1 MGKGKRMAR
10 WQDKYW
16 NSADGLRLHY
26 RDYPGP
32 HDRPPLLCIPG
43 LTRNAADFEP
53 FADHVA
59 GNWRVIAVDLR
70 GRGLSEND
78 PKPERYGLAV
88 YAADLMKLLD
98 QLGIADAV
106 FVGTSLG
113 GLVTM
118 VMAAGDGERIAG
130 ALINDIGPDVDDE
143 GLDRIGSYVGKDSRF
158 ASWDEVVAALKAR
171 NGAKFPNWEDST
183 WHRFARRIARESGGS
198 IGFAY
203 DMAIADNFHKSRGL
217 PLYDAW
223 PLWRALAGRPVTILH
238 GEVSDLLSAATTT
251 RMAEEVPGAE
261 VVVIPATGHAPS
273 LEEPESLAAL
283 DRLLERVLAA
293 S

>member
-1 MGKGKRMAR
+1 MAA
-10 WQDKYW
+10 WQDKFW

-26 RDYPGP
+26 RDYAGP

-59 GNWRVIAVDLR
+59 GQWRVIAVDLR
-70 GRGLSEND
+70 GRGLSEYES
-78 PKPERYGLAV
+78 KPERYVPAV

-106 FVGTSLG
+106 FIGTSLG

-118 VMAAGDGERIAG
+118 VMAATDGERIAG
-130 ALINDIGPDVDDE
+130 ALLNDIGPDIDAE
-143 GLDRIGSYVGKDSRF
+143 GLDRIAGYVGIDTRF
-158 ASWDEVVAALKAR
+158 PDWDGIVAALKAR
-171 NGAKFPNWEDST
+171 NGDKFPKWDEAT
-183 WHRFARRIARESGGS
+183 WHRYARRIAYESGGT

-203 DMAIADNFHKSRGL
+203 DMAIAENFQRARDA
-217 PLYDAW
+217 PVFDAW
-223 PLWRALAGRPVTILH
+223 PLWRALAGRPVAVLH
-238 GEVSDLLSAATTT
+238 GEISDLLSTATTR
-251 RMAEEVPGAE
+251 RMIEEVPETE
-261 VVVIPATGHAPS
+261 VVVIPDVGHTPN

-283 DRLLERVLAA
+283 DRLLGRVLAA
-293 S
+293 G

>member
-43 LTRNAADFEP
+43 LTRNASDFEP

-59 GNWRVIAVDLR
+59 GDWRVIAVDLR
-70 GRGLSEND
+70 GRGLSDND
-78 PKPERYGLAV
+78 PKPERYDPPF

-130 ALINDIGPDVDDE
+130 ALINDIGPDIDDA
-143 GLDRIGSYVGKDSRF
+143 GLDRIGAYVGRDSRY
-158 ASWDEVVAALKAR
+158 ASWDEVVAALKQR
-171 NGAKFPNWEDST
+171 NGDKFPNWDNAT
-183 WHRFARRIARESGGS
+183 WHRFAQRIARESGGS
-198 IGFAY
+198 IGYAY
-203 DMAIADNFHKSRGL
+203 DMAIADNFQRSRTAA
-217 PLYDAW
+217 PFDSW
-223 PLWRALAGRPVTILH
+223 PLWRALAGRPVNILR
-238 GEVSDLLSAATTT
+238 GELSDLLSAATAQ
-251 RMAEEVPGAE
+251 RMVEEVPGAE
-261 VVVIPATGHAPS
+261 VVVIPATGHTPN

-293 S
+293 A